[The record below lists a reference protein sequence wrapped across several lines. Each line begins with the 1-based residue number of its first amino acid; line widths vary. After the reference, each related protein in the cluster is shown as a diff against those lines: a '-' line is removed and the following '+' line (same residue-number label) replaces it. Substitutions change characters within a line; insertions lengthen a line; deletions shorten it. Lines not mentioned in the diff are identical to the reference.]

1 MKLQSL
7 KKNNNKKEG
16 GGILDYRDE
25 EVNIKFSG
33 LIDCFLFL
41 FFLYKYIKIYI
52 LYFLKFIFD
61 INKFKTIKKNWQR
74 RREASIEFLGQQ
86 CLLIIFF
93 KVIFLKYIKKIFFY
107 FLKFILNINTSFKNT
122 KILI

>member
-33 LIDCFLFL
+33 LIDCFL
-41 FFLYKYIKIYI
+41 
-52 LYFLKFIFD
+52 
-61 INKFKTIKKNWQR
+61 
-74 RREASIEFLGQQ
+74 
-86 CLLIIFF
+86 
-93 KVIFLKYIKKIFFY
+93 
-107 FLKFILNINTSFKNT
+107 
-122 KILI
+122 

>member
-33 LIDCFLFL
+33 QHKECLSIVFYFY
-41 FFLYKYIKIYI
+41 FF
-52 LYFLKFIFD
+52 
-61 INKFKTIKKNWQR
+61 INI
-74 RREASIEFLGQQ
+74 
-86 CLLIIFF
+86 
-93 KVIFLKYIKKIFFY
+93 LKYIFYIF
-107 FLKFILNINTSFKNT
+107 
-122 KILI
+122 